1 MKIILI
7 TPRITRKSYNADIEI
22 RNAIDVMWLDL
33 ISSFGYLPVIIPV
46 SKNLEIDSFLGMF
59 KTESIRGIILSG
71 GDVPSEDDL
80 RSSLEEELILH
91 SIKSN
96 VPLLGVC
103 RGMQSIAR
111 YFGIKSVRVDG
122 HVANQHS
129 LLSTKIGDKIFGK
142 ISDLVNSFHEFGLRT
157 SDTSI
162 EFDILF
168 TDESGQ
174 FVEAM
179 RHRKFP
185 TLTGIM
191 WHPERDILMN
201 KNTFEKVLG

>member
-46 SKNLEIDSFLGMF
+46 SKNLELDSFLGMF
-59 KTESIRGIILSG
+59 KTESLSGIFLCG
-71 GDVPSEDDL
+71 GDVASEDDL

-103 RGMQSIAR
+103 RGMQSIAS
-111 YFGIKSVRVDG
+111 I
-122 HVANQHS
+122 
-129 LLSTKIGDKIFGK
+129 LELSQC
-142 ISDLVNSFHEFGLRT
+142 E
-157 SDTSI
+157 
-162 EFDILF
+162 
-168 TDESGQ
+168 
-174 FVEAM
+174 
-179 RHRKFP
+179 
-185 TLTGIM
+185 
-191 WHPERDILMN
+191 LMDMS
-201 KNTFEKVLG
+201 